1 MVMEKNRKIIKIVIF
16 VTVIVGVLLAK
27 YLPGV
32 VPYWQCSEVYKR
44 YHKVEGVR
52 ATYIKNFPLND
63 TLTVGVTLLEATT
76 DSGWAVLQRDLS
88 ITPIPPEVIDL
99 IDSNSVDLWMV
110 SKRDYSRRKDSILS
124 NNYLIAASQFKHKIA
139 IFDIRSEEQLDAI
152 YYYQLGEIKNSN

>member
-1 MVMEKNRKIIKIVIF
+1 MEKNRKIIKIVIF